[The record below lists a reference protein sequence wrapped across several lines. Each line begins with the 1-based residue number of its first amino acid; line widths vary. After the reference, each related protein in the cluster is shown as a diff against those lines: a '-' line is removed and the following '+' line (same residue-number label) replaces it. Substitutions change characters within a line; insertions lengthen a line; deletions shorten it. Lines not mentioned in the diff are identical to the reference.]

1 MKVIP
6 TIQQFLESLENPSEK
21 LLNAL
26 RGGDLEGYPIGGRPQ
41 ILRLT
46 HFAEATI
53 NHPNGSIRILL
64 PLRAEVASQARQCLA
79 RRTAICS
86 PHLAPASYL
95 PEAFPFTDSLGHT
108 HWADLIVEHLPQGR
122 PLDELLLEGVA
133 AERMVAALNRLQTDF
148 QTRRIAHNNLKPEHL
163 WYSRAGEFFA
173 LRGWLITFD
182 GASAE
187 DERSFAA
194 LETRI
199 WAADSRPLAEK
210 SSTEHLLHA
219 SKEYDEVGRMC
230 EEMIRVCKKGLYGYL
245 QSDGQW
251 AIEPRFLWAE
261 DFREGRAEVKTE
273 SGYGVID
280 KEGNFLLHPC
290 CERVE
295 WDEMSGT
302 IRAWIEGCERLFD
315 YDGEELVG

>member
-1 MKVIP
+1 
-6 TIQQFLESLENPSEK
+6 
-21 LLNAL
+21 
-26 RGGDLEGYPIGGRPQ
+26 
-41 ILRLT
+41 
-46 HFAEATI
+46 
-53 NHPNGSIRILL
+53 
-64 PLRAEVASQARQCLA
+64 
-79 RRTAICS
+79 
-86 PHLAPASYL
+86 
-95 PEAFPFTDSLGHT
+95 LGHI

-163 WYSRAGEFFA
+163 WYTRAGEFFA

-187 DERSFAA
+187 AERSFAA

-199 WAADSRPLAEK
+199 WAADSRPLAEE

-261 DFREGRAEVKTE
+261 DFREGRAEVETADGMGLINKRGE
-273 SGYGVID
+273 YIILPEYNIV
-280 KEGNFLLHPC
+280 
-290 CERVE
+290 
-295 WDEMSGT
+295 
-302 IRAWIEGCERLFD
+302 D
-315 YDGEELVG
+315 YDHITGNSLVNKDDCWALFNYSGEMIEPFSTEKPKI